1 MEVTS
6 RRELKSI
13 MEYHEDPKPNFNRN
27 SMRNSIRREVY
38 RLTSTIVPSDI
49 KRNLIISGVIMLL
62 LVTIPLIYVYS
73 TSQKIEARKI
83 EETTKETKNSHH
95 VSIKVEFP
103 KKNTGT

>member
-13 MEYHEDPKPNFNRN
+13 MEYHEDPKPKPNRN

-38 RLTSTIVPSDI
+38 RLTSTVVPSDI

-62 LVTIPLIYVYS
+62 LVAIPLIYVYS

-83 EETTKETKNSHH
+83 EETTKETKNRHR
-95 VSIKVEFP
+95 VSIKVRP
-103 KKNTGT
+103 INRNTGT

>member
-13 MEYHEDPKPNFNRN
+13 MEYHEDFKPNRN

-38 RLTSTIVPSDI
+38 RLTSTVVPYDI

-62 LVTIPLIYVYS
+62 LVAIPLIYVYS

-83 EETTKETKNSHH
+83 EETTKETKNRHR
-95 VSIKVEFP
+95 VIIEVEVP
-103 KKNTGT
+103 NTGT